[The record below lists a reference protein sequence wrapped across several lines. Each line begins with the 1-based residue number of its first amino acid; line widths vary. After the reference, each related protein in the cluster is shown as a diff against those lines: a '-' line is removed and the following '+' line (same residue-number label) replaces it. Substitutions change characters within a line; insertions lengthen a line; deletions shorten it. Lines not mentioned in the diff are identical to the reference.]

1 VTARDEQVREPVVD
15 RHFAAENAHDVAA
28 TLATYTDDIVWDDVT
43 HPLSPVHGKD
53 AVGAVYSDIMD
64 AIPDVRLET
73 VRRLEDGSGTFVV
86 DESILTGHV
95 DGAWAGIYGE
105 GAPVRVRI
113 LHVFNLTD
121 GLISR
126 ENTWFD
132 SAEVTRQVL
141 GWKERRDAAADYGD
155 SRTEAD

>member
-1 VTARDEQVREPVVD
+1 MDVID
-15 RHFAAENAHDVAA
+15 RHFAAENAHDVPG

-86 DESILTGHV
+86 DESILTGMSTER
-95 DGAWAGIYGE
+95 GRA
-105 GAPVRVRI
+105 
-113 LHVFNLTD
+113 
-121 GLISR
+121 SR
-126 ENTWFD
+126 
-132 SAEVTRQVL
+132 ARA
-141 GWKERRDAAADYGD
+141 RRCASG
-155 SRTEAD
+155 SCMCST

>member
-1 VTARDEQVREPVVD
+1 VTAPEGRARVHVID

-95 DGAWAGIYGE
+95 DGTWAGVE
-105 GAPVRVRI
+105 GDGALVSVRI
-113 LHVFNLTD
+113 LHVFNLTG

-141 GWKERRDAAADYGD
+141 AWKERRT
-155 SRTEAD
+155 SVEAG

>member
-1 VTARDEQVREPVVD
+1 MNVID
-15 RHFAAENAHDVAA
+15 RHFAAENAHDVPG

-43 HPLSPVHGKD
+43 HPLSPVHGKV

-73 VRRLEDGSGTFVV
+73 VRRLEDGAGTFVV
-86 DESILTGHV
+86 DESILMGHV
-95 DGAWAGIYGE
+95 DGVWAGIEGE

-113 LHVFNLTD
+113 LHVFDVRD

-132 SAEVTRQVL
+132 SADVLRQVVA
-141 GWKERRDAAADYGD
+141 WKEARAAAADL
-155 SRTEAD
+155 TAEAE